1 MSYWEEKI
9 SEKREGPDSILL
21 WIRIASICV
30 WIMLSVFIFLT
41 DMARPAQATLFDHL
55 YDITVRA
62 TWDDNLL
69 FAAFIIAL
77 ILFVFSIISI
87 LLNAQ
92 RLKRKTDKISISLI
106 ISVVTSAIYIMVYF
120 YFTMDIFNLKL

>member
-1 MSYWEEKI
+1 MSYWTDKI
-9 SEKREGPDSILL
+9 SEKREGPDTIIK

-41 DMARPAQATLFDHL
+41 DMARPVQATLFDHI
-55 YDITVRA
+55 YDLTVRS
-62 TWDDNLL
+62 TWDDKLL
-69 FAAFIIAL
+69 LAAFVIAV

-92 RLKRKTDKISISLI
+92 RLKRKSDKISISLV
-106 ISVVTSAIYIMVYF
+106 ISVITSAIYIMVYF
-120 YFTMDIFNLKL
+120 YYTMDIFNLKP